1 LKEGNTKNKQRY
13 TGPSFSS
20 SALGSFVADHQQIQK
35 YNSLKSSLEEFAHQY
50 YVLDDPT
57 VPDAEYDRLMRQL
70 IALEEIAP
78 ELKTPD
84 SPSQKVGGKAL
95 SKFEQVTHELP
106 MLSLDNG
113 FSADDF
119 AAFEQRVKDRLIL
132 SDNIEFACEPKL
144 DGLAVSIIYEGGVLV
159 KAATR
164 GDGQVG
170 ENITENVKTIANV
183 PLRLRGSVIPEKLE
197 VRGEV
202 FMTKDGFE
210 SLNKGQKEKGEK
222 VFANPRNAA
231 AGALRQLDSKI
242 TASRPLRFYAY
253 SAGVISGDTIAQE
266 TTHSERLIKMG
277 EMGLPLCKESDVAN
291 GSIEAMQYF
300 EKIASMRNRLN
311 YDIDGVVFKVNDLS
325 LQIRLGFVSKAPRW
339 AIAQKFPAQEEI
351 TVLKDVEFQV
361 GRTGA
366 ITPVARLEPVFVGG
380 VTVSN
385 ATLHNQDEVQR
396 LGVKV
401 GDSVI
406 IRRAGDV
413 IPQVVSVV
421 LERRPDDARDI
432 VFPSNCPICSSEVI
446 RTGEEAVARCTG
458 GMKCEA
464 QRKEAIKHFASRKA
478 LDIEGL
484 GDKLVEQ
491 LVDQTLINTP
501 ADLFHLTLSQLVEL
515 ERMGKKSAVN
525 LLQGIEKAKATT
537 LPKFL
542 YSLGIREVGEAT
554 ARNLAMHFLTFESI
568 SHADKERLIDVDDVG
583 EVVADNIFKFM
594 NDEQNLAIVEE
605 MMKAGVNWP
614 SVEQNISSDHL
625 LSGKIIVLTGTLS
638 TLSRSEAKDR
648 LMSLGAKV
656 SGSVSAKTDLV
667 IAGEKAGSKLK
678 KANELGIEVWGEEQL
693 VEFFAS

>member
-1 LKEGNTKNKQRY
+1 M
-13 TGPSFSS
+13 
-20 SALGSFVADHQQIQK
+20 ADTDQIEK
-35 YNSLKSSLEEFAHQY
+35 HKALKSTLEEFAHQY

-57 VPDAEYDRLMRQL
+57 VPDAEYDRLMQAL
-70 IALEEIAP
+70 IALEEVAP

-95 SKFEQVTHELP
+95 AKFEQVIHELP

-113 FSADDF
+113 FSSDDF
-119 AAFEQRVKDRLIL
+119 VAFEQRVKDRLVV
-132 SDNIEFACEPKL
+132 SDDIEFACEPKL
-144 DGLAVSIIYEGGVLV
+144 DGLAVSIVYENGILV
-159 KAATR
+159 RAATR
-164 GDGQVG
+164 GDGQIG

-183 PLRLRGSVIPEKLE
+183 PLRLRGENIPAKLE

-210 SLNKGQKEKGEK
+210 KLNRSQKDQGEK

-242 TASRPLRFYAY
+242 TASRPLKFFAY
-253 SAGVISGDTIAQE
+253 SAGIISGDAIQNE
-266 TTHSERLIKMG
+266 RTHSQRLSLMG
-277 EMGLPLCKESDVAN
+277 QLGLPLCNESGTAVGSNQAMDFFDTVA
-291 GSIEAMQYF
+291 
-300 EKIASMRNRLN
+300 EKRNTLN
-311 YDIDGVVFKVNDLS
+311 YEIDGVVFKVNDLS
-325 LQIRLGFVSKAPRW
+325 LQSRLGFVSKAPRW

-351 TVLKDVEFQV
+351 TVLRDVEFQV

-385 ATLHNQDEVQR
+385 ATLHNQDEINR

-421 LERRPDDARDI
+421 MERRPHDARNI
-432 VFPSNCPICSSEVI
+432 TFPLNCPICNSDVV
-446 RTGEEAVARCTG
+446 RTGDEAVARCTG

-464 QRKEAIKHFASRKA
+464 QKKEAIKHFASRKA
-478 LDIEGL
+478 MDIDGL

-491 LVDQTLINTP
+491 LVDQNLIDTP
-501 ADLFHLTLSQLVEL
+501 ADLFTLTLDQIIDL

-525 LLQGIEKAKATT
+525 LLQGIDNAKTTT

-554 ARNLAMHFLTFESI
+554 ARNLATHFLTFDSI
-568 SHADKERLIDVDDVG
+568 SQATIENLIDVEDVG
-583 EVVADNIFKFM
+583 EVVAQNIVHFM
-594 NDEQNLAIVEE
+594 QDQQNLQIVED
-605 MMKAGVNWP
+605 MISKGVHWP
-614 SVEQNISSDHL
+614 DMLPKMQSDSAV
-625 LSGKIIVLTGTLS
+625 SGKTLVLTGTLS
-638 TLSRSEAKDR
+638 TLSRSEAKDK
-648 LMSLGAKV
+648 LMALGAKV
-656 SGSVSAKTDLV
+656 SGSVSAKTDIV
-667 IAGEKAGSKLK
+667 IAGEKAGSKLS
-678 KANELGIEVWGEEQL
+678 KAEALGIEVWDEQKL
-693 VEFFAS
+693 VEFFAD